1 MALTISQLVN
11 DYGSYSGKTL
21 VGELGSRA
29 TVPGGGFSGV
39 RGVPYDNITFIVK
52 VNGTRYASSRWLSQQ
67 QNGNPYIHRTSVAR
81 IDTRDIGLMP
91 IDKSPFANIEDE
103 KYAEVRA
110 KSKLG
115 ESDDEILKFINYLLD
130 GKDGTDPAIPTFG
143 SFGVHDN
150 GDPAGSLTQTIQNP
164 GSGEEYEASPIRVFD
179 SNTPSRSKKSWLG
192 SYSSENDLSG
202 IYPGLGFAPTNFDG
216 TLSGPD
222 AQSQSIPAIPSEEV
236 KEVVDLGED
245 FEIDLSDFTFDDP
258 IELDPIDFDFGLGN
272 LNLDFGYGLGGDIS
286 VGGTGQFTQQNN
298 NDAGIDSFA
307 ALSNEGG
314 LSQVGLGSYNEDYS
328 GAPLGDMFGSFG

>member
-29 TVPGGGFSGV
+29 TVPGGGFGGV

-67 QNGNPYIHRTSVAR
+67 QNGNPYIHSTSVAR

-91 IDKSPFANIEDE
+91 IDKSPFANREDE

-143 SFGVHDN
+143 SFDVHDN
-150 GDPAGSLTQTIQNP
+150 KDPEGSLNQTIQNP
-164 GSGEEYEASPIRVFD
+164 GNGEEYEVSPIRVFD
-179 SNTPSRSKKSWLG
+179 SKTPSRSKKSWLG
-192 SYSSENDLSG
+192 SYSSENDLAG
-202 IYPGLGFAPTNFDG
+202 IYPGLGFAQTNFDG

-245 FEIDLSDFTFDDP
+245 FQIDLSDFTFDP
-258 IELDPIDFDFGLGN
+258 IDFELDPIDFGFGDIN
-272 LNLDFGYGLGGDIS
+272 TNFGFGLGGDVS
-286 VGGTGQFTQQNN
+286 VGGTNQFTSVNY
-298 NDAGIDSFA
+298 AGDDFTTRASTA
-307 ALSNEGG
+307 
-314 LSQVGLGSYNEDYS
+314 YS
-328 GAPLGDMFGSFG
+328 GFVTDANDFNEPEVFGGFGSFG